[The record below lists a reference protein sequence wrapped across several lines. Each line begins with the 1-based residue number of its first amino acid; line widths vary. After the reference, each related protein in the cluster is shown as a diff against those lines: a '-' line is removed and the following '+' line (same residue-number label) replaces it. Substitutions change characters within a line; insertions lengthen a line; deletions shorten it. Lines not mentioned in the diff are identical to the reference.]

1 MRTFGFFSIADGARQ
16 RFASCRTVA
25 SLAVCGALSAC
36 AVAPGM
42 RMDSPSTG
50 AEAGTRPIDAD
61 LRVIDLDAAVVRQLQ
76 NTAKQ
81 QQVSQ
86 AGVLEG
92 PPLAYTLGAGDVL
105 NVVVWDHPELA
116 AAQGPQPQGAV
127 RPSDPVPGFVVD
139 ENGNLEF
146 PYAGAVHVAGLR
158 PDEARQRLTV
168 ALSRYLR
175 TPQVT
180 LRVASFRSRQVYI
193 DGQVRNPG
201 ALPVN
206 DVPMT
211 LYEAIGRAG
220 GFNDAADQSRL
231 VLVRDGKTYPLNLT
245 QMFDSGA
252 RPARIVLQGG
262 DLLRVG
268 SREDNAVYVMGEVN
282 KPLSAIPQTNGRITL
297 ADALLQAGSL
307 NSGSADAAQMYVIR
321 GSLSDAPQVFHLD
334 GTSPVSMLLAREFE
348 LQPKD
353 VVYVDANGLVRA
365 SRVLSLLLPAINA
378 GLTAAV
384 VTK

>member
-1 MRTFGFFSIADGARQ
+1 ME
-16 RFASCRTVA
+16 
-25 SLAVCGALSAC
+25 
-36 AVAPGM
+36 
-42 RMDSPSTG
+42 SPSTT
-50 AEAGTRPIDAD
+50 AVPGTLRMDAD
-61 LRVIDLDAAVVRQLQ
+61 LHVIDLDAGVVQQLRRSTNRQQ
-76 NTAKQ
+76 A
-81 QQVSQ
+81 SQ

-92 PPLAYTLGAGDVL
+92 VPRAYTLGAGDVL
-105 NVVVWDHPELA
+105 NIVVWDHPELA

-139 ENGNLEF
+139 ESGNLTF
-146 PYAGAVHVAGLR
+146 PYAGAVHVAGLQ
-158 PDEARQRLTV
+158 PDQAQQRLTV

-180 LRVASFRSRQVYI
+180 LRVASFRSRQVYV
-193 DGQVRNPG
+193 DGQVHSPG

-211 LYEAIGRAG
+211 LYEAISRAG
-220 GFNDAADQSRL
+220 GFNDAADQSHL
-231 VLVRDGKTYPLNLT
+231 VLVRDGKKYPLNLT
-245 QMFDSGA
+245 QMIESGA
-252 RPARIVLQGG
+252 SPARIVLQGG
-262 DLLRVG
+262 DLLRIA